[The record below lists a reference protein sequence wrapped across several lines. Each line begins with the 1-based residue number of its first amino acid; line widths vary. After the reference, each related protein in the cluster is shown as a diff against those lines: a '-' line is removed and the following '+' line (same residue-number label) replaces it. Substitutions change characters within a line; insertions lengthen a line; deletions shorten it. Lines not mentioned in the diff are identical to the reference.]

1 MVANEKFLN
10 LILVKMKVYNV
21 ATRMNSLSGLILKKI
36 AQDGYAIIVELN
48 WAYESIPHGFV
59 MIMSIYIK
67 KMKKI
72 LIEFFVFFVS
82 CMKVFF

>member
-10 LILVKMKVYNV
+10 LILVKMKLYNV
-21 ATRMNSLSGLILKKI
+21 VTRMNSLNGLILKKI

-48 WAYESIPHGFV
+48 WAYESIPYGFV
-59 MIMSIYIK
+59 MIMSIYFK

-72 LIEFFVFFVS
+72 LIEFF
-82 CMKVFF
+82 